1 MSKRIKVIV
10 SVVAVI
16 LALSIVGTTAT
27 VMAQDEEPPT
37 DETQPGMTQE
47 ELYEALN
54 TALTDAVAQGLI
66 TQEQADKILERWE
79 RMEQLRNRWEEA
91 RGRIRRGIIFGR
103 LLKMD
108 EDELGVWL
116 QENVEDGEQA
126 GQIKEKWEEAR
137 GKIRRGLVFKR
148 MMGMSEEELD
158 EALATAVE
166 ENRITGE
173 QAEQLKARWQQGCEA
188 LESDSTRA
196 RISRALRSRHMWG
209 GHGGWCWP
217 RLPESGS

>member
-54 TALTDAVAQGLI
+54 TALTDAVAQRLI

-79 RMEQLRNRWEEA
+79 RMEQLRN
-91 RGRIRRGIIFGR
+91 G
-103 LLKMD
+103 
-108 EDELGVWL
+108 
-116 QENVEDGEQA
+116 
-126 GQIKEKWEEAR
+126 WEEAR
-137 GKIRRGLVFKR
+137 GKIRRGLMFKR
-148 MMGMSEEELD
+148 MMGMSEEELG
-158 EALATAVE
+158 EALATAVGE
-166 ENRITGE
+166 GRITGE

-217 RLPESGS
+217 SLPESGS